1 MLARLTNGLFAA
13 AGMAA
18 FAQAP
23 MLYRQYLQHLS
34 GRLAQARADLAP
46 VRDDARQRGLSI
58 PDYLD
63 RAAAEG
69 GELTGTL
76 VQGYRA
82 SFESLQR
89 LEAAYGALREAGPL
103 ARPWVFFRHLQPEVL
118 AGTLTDFSPGLPLSA
133 EGGAYALAGILAGL
147 GLLWALERPVHA
159 LRRRIGARRRDRETG
174 PAARDEQAEE
184 RERA

>member
-1 MLARLTNGLFAA
+1 MLARLANGLFAS

-46 VRDDARQRGLSI
+46 VREDARARGLSI
-58 PDYLD
+58 PEYLD
-63 RAAAEG
+63 RAAREG

-82 SFESLQR
+82 SLDSLQR
-89 LEAAYGALREAGPL
+89 LESAYTALRGAGPL
-103 ARPWVFFRHLQPEVL
+103 ERPWAFARHLQPEVL
-118 AGTLTDFSPGLPLSA
+118 AGTLSDFAPGLPLSA
-133 EGGAYALAGILAGL
+133 EGGAYALAGLLAGL
-147 GLLWALERPVHA
+147 GLLWAIERPVGA
-159 LRRRIGARRRDRETG
+159 VRRRVAARRRKRR
-174 PAARDEQAEE
+174 PRDAEAEE
-184 RERA
+184 REGA